1 MGPSKD
7 FLSILLY
14 ISNSKTFLNETMFF
28 TTDSSIKHLLL
39 LQEFGVIWMSIE
51 RKSIWQSALLM
62 NVVYIV
68 FLSGDL

>member
-28 TTDSSIKHLLL
+28 TTDPSIKHLLL